1 MQILEKMKLTEYTE
15 IFERECV
22 NGEMLAACEEDMLK
36 VELAVT
42 NRLHRRRLMSLIN
55 GNPQIWQQ
63 LERPFAA
70 AATTEQP

>member
-1 MQILEKMKLTEYTE
+1 MKLTEYAE

-22 NGEMLAACEEDMLK
+22 NGEMLADCEEDMLK
-36 VELAVT
+36 VELAIS

-70 AATTEQP
+70 AEQP